1 MCAWPLRKVPLGRGS
16 NRHECDPPFV
26 RIHHGGAF
34 ACGARRERRGA
45 AFITSRR
52 VKDSMQLPTSQAQE
66 GAHIDKST

>member
-34 ACGARRERRGA
+34 ASSARRERRGA
-45 AFITSRR
+45 ASPR
-52 VKDSMQLPTSQAQE
+52 LAE
-66 GAHIDKST
+66 